1 MNYPMIRFVLSWV
14 LKVEGLL
21 MLLPCI
27 ISVVFGERE
36 GIIYLGLAVAAMLLG
51 ELVSRFRPANKEIYQ
66 KEGFVAVGLS
76 WLLMSCYGAI
86 PFVLTREI
94 PDYIDALFEV
104 VSGFTTTGSTILADV
119 EVISHTSL
127 LWRSLTH
134 WVGGMGVLVFI
145 LMLIPAQNG
154 SHMNLMRAESPGP
167 DVTKFVPRVRNTA
180 ILLYKIYLTLTV
192 LQITLLLLSGMPWF
206 DTVCIT
212 FGTAGTGGFGVLN
225 ASCATYTPLQ
235 QWIITFFMISFGMN
249 FGFYYLCLCR
259 KPGEAFRLEE
269 IRCYLAIILTS
280 VLVITWDTRILYNN
294 PMQGFREAFFQVG
307 SIMTTTGF
315 STADFALWP
324 ALSRTVLISLMIIGA
339 CAGSTGGGIKVSRLI
354 LAFKSLR
361 LELYQTIHPRSVRKI
376 RMDGRP
382 VADVTLRSLYAY
394 LVTYVLVFGVSVIII
409 SFDEYSFETSFTAIA
424 ATLNNIGPGMDAVG
438 PVENYLHFS
447 VLSKAVM
454 IFDMLAGRLELIP
467 MLILFYPGTW
477 KKH

>member
-21 MLLPCI
+21 LLIPCI
-27 ISVVFGERE
+27 ISVVFHEWE
-36 GIIYLGLAVAAMLLG
+36 GMIYLALAAAAILLG
-51 ELVSRFRPANKEIYQ
+51 ESVSWFRPANREIYQ

-76 WLLMSCYGAI
+76 WLLMSCYGAV

-94 PDYIDALFEV
+94 PSYINALFEV
-104 VSGFTTTGSTILADV
+104 VSGFTTTGSTILGDV
-119 EVISHTSL
+119 EALSHTSL
-127 LWRSLTH
+127 IWRSLTH
-134 WVGGMGVLVFI
+134 WVGGMGVLVFV

-180 ILLYKIYLTLTV
+180 IILYKIYLTLTV
-192 LQITLLLLSGMPWF
+192 LQMAVLLLTGMPWF

-225 ASCATYTPLQ
+225 SSCADYTHLQ
-235 QWIITFFMISFGMN
+235 QWIITIFMSAFGIN
-249 FGFYYLCLCR
+249 FAFYYLCLCR

-269 IRCYLAIILTS
+269 VRCYVAIMLAGALLIS
-280 VLVITWDTRILYNN
+280 WDLRTLYGN
-294 PMQGFREAFFQVG
+294 PLHGIREAFFQTA

-315 STADFALWP
+315 STTDFALWP
-324 ALSRTVLISLMIIGA
+324 ALSRTILICLMIIGA

-354 LAFKSLR
+354 LAVKSIFQ
-361 LELYQTIHPRSVRKI
+361 ELYQTIHPRSVRKI

-382 VADVTLRSLYAY
+382 VPDVTLRSMYAY
-394 LVTYVLVFGVSVIII
+394 LVTYVIIFGLSVMVI

-438 PVENYLHFS
+438 PVENFAHFS
-447 VLSKAVM
+447 VLSKLVM

>member
-21 MLLPCI
+21 LLFPCL
-27 ISVVFGERE
+27 ISVIYQERE
-36 GIIYLGLAVAAMLLG
+36 GMIYLALAAAAILMG
-51 ELVSRFRPANKEIYQ
+51 ELFSRFRPENRAIYQ
-66 KEGFVAVGLS
+66 KEGFVAVGMA
-76 WLLMSCYGAI
+76 WLLMSFYGAV

-94 PDYIDALFEV
+94 PDYIDALFEI

-119 EVISHTSL
+119 EAMSHTSL

-180 ILLYKIYLTLTV
+180 ILLYKIYLSMTICQMLM
-192 LQITLLLLSGMPWF
+192 LLLTRMPWF
-206 DTVCIT
+206 DAVCIT

-225 ASCATYTPLQ
+225 DSCGSYTPLQ
-235 QWIITFFMISFGMN
+235 QGIINFFMIAFGMN
-249 FGFYYLCLCR
+249 FSFYYLCLCR

-269 IRCYLAIILTS
+269 IRWYLAIILSS
-280 VLVITWDTRILYNN
+280 VLLITWDLRFLYRN
-294 PMQGFREAFFQVG
+294 PLSSLRNAFFQVG

-315 STADFALWP
+315 TTVDFEQWP
-324 ALSRTVLISLMIIGA
+324 SLSRMILLLLMVIGA

-354 LAFKSLR
+354 LAFKSQGQ
-361 LELYQTIHPRSVRKI
+361 ELYQTIHPRSVRKI

-382 VADVTLRSLYAY
+382 VSDVTLRTLYAY
-394 LVTYVLVFGVSVIII
+394 LVTYVLIFAVSVLLV
-409 SFDEYSFETSFTAIA
+409 SFDEFSFETNFSAIA
-424 ATLNNIGPGMDAVG
+424 ATLNNIGPGLDAVG
-438 PVENYLHFS
+438 PVENFS
-447 VLSKAVM
+447 KFSILSKLVM
-454 IFDMLAGRLELIP
+454 IFDMLAGRLELFP
-467 MLILFYPGTW
+467 VLVLFYPGTW
-477 KKH
+477 KRH

>member
-21 MLLPCI
+21 LLLPCL
-27 ISVVFGERE
+27 ISVVFRERE
-36 GIIYLGLAVAAMLLG
+36 GMIYLGVAAAAILVG
-51 ELVSRFRPANKEIYQ
+51 EFVSWFRPENREIYQ
-66 KEGFVAVGLS
+66 KEGFVAVGLA
-76 WLLMSCYGAI
+76 WLLMSCYGAV
-86 PFVLTREI
+86 PFVLTHEI
-94 PDYIDALFEV
+94 PDYINALFEV
-104 VSGFTTTGSTILADV
+104 VSGFTTTGSTILTDV
-119 EVISHTSL
+119 EALSHTSL

-145 LMLIPAQNG
+145 LMLIPGQNG

-180 ILLYKIYLTLTV
+180 ILLYKIYLAMTV
-192 LQITLLLLSGMPWF
+192 LQMAVLLLTGMPWF

-212 FGTAGTGGFGVLN
+212 FGTAGTGGFGILN
-225 ASCATYTPLQ
+225 SSCAAYTPLQ
-235 QWIITFFMISFGMN
+235 QWIIAIFMISFGVN

-269 IRCYLAIILTS
+269 VRCYLAIIFAA
-280 VLVITWDTRILYNN
+280 VLVITWDTRVLYRD
-294 PMQGFREAFFQVG
+294 PLQGLREAFFQVG
-307 SIMTTTGF
+307 SIITTTGF

-324 ALSRTVLISLMIIGA
+324 ALSRTILIALMIIGA
-339 CAGSTGGGIKVSRLI
+339 CAGSTGGGIKVSRLV

-361 LELYQTIHPRSVRKI
+361 QELYQTIHPRSVRKI
-376 RMDGRP
+376 RMDNRP
-382 VADVTLRSLYAY
+382 VADVTMRSLYAY
-394 LVTYVLVFGVSVIII
+394 LVTYVLIFGVSVMII

-438 PVENYLHFS
+438 PVENFLHFS
-447 VLSKAVM
+447 VLSKLVM
-454 IFDMLAGRLELIP
+454 IFDMLAGRLELFP